1 MAAFIDQERENHG
14 VESICKVLP
23 IAPSTYYRFKD
34 LEANPAKRCMRTRRD
49 ETLKPEIVRVFDEN
63 QQVYG
68 ARKVWKQLN
77 RESISVARCT
87 VERLMSG
94 LGLEGV
100 KRGKRCITTIPDE
113 LAEKPLDLVS
123 RQFTA
128 QARTSF
134 GWLTSRMWLLGQA
147 LSTWLL
153 LWMFSPAISWVGAC

>member
-23 IAPSTYYRFKD
+23 IAPSTYYRFKN

-94 LGLEGV
+94 FGLEGV
-100 KRGKRCITTIPDE
+100 KRGKRCITTI
-113 LAEKPLDLVS
+113 
-123 RQFTA
+123 
-128 QARTSF
+128 RTSF
-134 GWLTSRMWLLGQA
+134 GWLTSRMWLRGQA